1 MGFQEAV
8 KKGWEMI
15 KLNRVAYREVAA
27 EPEIFNQAILI
38 TALAG
43 LASALNPMG
52 VFHFWEIIANP
63 IRAILGL
70 FIGAGILHFVA
81 NLMGGRGDFMAF
93 FRVLGVGRVLG
104 FALLLPALGPI
115 INLWFFPMAVLAV
128 EEIYGFERNRAILCV
143 LLPFAAIF
151 ALLFI
156 IAIFAGVAALGGF
169 MLSWVF

>member
-27 EPEIFNQAILI
+27 DPEVFSQAILI

-43 LASALNPMG
+43 FASALSPP
-52 VFHFWEIIANP
+52 FHFWQIIGDP
-63 IRAILGL
+63 IRSIVGL
-70 FIGAGILHFVA
+70 FIGVGILHFVA
-81 NLMGGRGDFMAF
+81 NLMGGRGDFMAL
-93 FRVLGVGRVLG
+93 FRVLGIGRVLG
-104 FALLLPALGPI
+104 FALILPVLGPI
-115 INLWFFPMAVLAV
+115 INLWFFPMAVIAV

-143 LLPFAAIF
+143 VVPFAAIF
-151 ALLFI
+151 AILLVVSLI
-156 IAIFAGVAALGGF
+156 AGVAALGGF